1 MAVVEETGHRREAST
16 LLQELIRVDTVNPPG
31 NESRAASLLRDYLA
45 RVGIECE
52 WIAREPERANVV
64 ARLSGGD
71 GPSLAFLCHTDTVL
85 ADPAEWER
93 DPGEDVGS
101 VPPPRARA
109 ERARLDARDCGQ
121 RARQGRALHRSAREL
136 RAGADTHSRG
146 EGVSRDG
153 ARRDASRA

>member
-64 ARLSGGD
+64 SRIQPSGSATPGPVTSSTARSGDAALS
-71 GPSLAFLCHTDTVL
+71 T
-85 ADPAEWER
+85 
-93 DPGEDVGS
+93 
-101 VPPPRARA
+101 
-109 ERARLDARDCGQ
+109 
-121 RARQGRALHRSAREL
+121 
-136 RAGADTHSRG
+136 
-146 EGVSRDG
+146 
-153 ARRDASRA
+153 